1 MSVNGRIGGP
11 GRRSTAPGKGF
22 VAGLLGGVAGC
33 LAMAAVQVA
42 WSRAFGP
49 RTRPA
54 EDDVA
59 GDAAP
64 GAGPVPST
72 VRGARALARG
82 VAGREPPARH
92 ARAAGRAFHF
102 AFGVGLGGAYG
113 VLVEYVGIASAG
125 SGVPFGALQ
134 VLLADE
140 LAVPALGL
148 SGPPSRAPTA
158 AHLGSLA
165 AHAAY
170 GLATEWVRRRVRA
183 RL

>member
-11 GRRSTAPGKGF
+11 GRRSPAPGKGF

-72 VRGARALARG
+72 VRGARALARV

-92 ARAAGRAFHF
+92 ARAAGR
-102 AFGVGLGGAYG
+102 AYG

-148 SGPPSRAPTA
+148 SGPPSRAPAA

-170 GLATEWVRRRVRA
+170 GFATEWVRRRVRV